1 MLTCASTLPAM
12 MTQTRQTPGFFI
24 FAASRRVLLP
34 MLLLAAMFL
43 AGETRALTFPLP
55 EAGNSLVGKVQSV
68 AARQEDTLL
77 DIARRF
83 NLGFNELVAANPGV
97 DPWLP
102 GEGTHI
108 VVPTRFVLPP
118 RPWRGIVINLVEMR
132 LYYFPESEPGGREEV
147 ITYPVGIGREGWSTP
162 LGEFSIKDKILHPSW
177 TAPASIVAEMEAEGL
192 TIQRFIPPGP
202 DNPLGD
208 FALML
213 SEPGYMLHGTNRPF
227 SIGMR
232 VSHGCIRLYPED
244 IEQLFARV
252 PRKVTVRIEN
262 EPYKV
267 GIEDGVLFLEA
278 HAPLSEQKNRQGV
291 SLTTVVS
298 QVVRVADRPLPAAVW
313 DRIIETANRHSG
325 VPVAIV
331 RQCAQPEAG
340 EKRLL
345 QIGAFK
351 EYERAEHLAK
361 RLEALAP
368 SVSVQS
374 CDSDGLCRVTVGPF
388 TDCLGLSV
396 TAQAI
401 RDEFGLEGFV
411 VAASQDAESAV
422 ARGFVNQNLG
432 NQNLSPLSRHLR
444 P

>member
-1 MLTCASTLPAM
+1 MPTMKM
-12 MTQTRQTPGFFI
+12 MTHTRQA
-24 FAASRRVLLP
+24 FARFAFAPQRRVLLP
-34 MLLLAAMFL
+34 VLLLAAMFL
-43 AGETRALTFPLP
+43 AGGARALTFPLP
-55 EAGNSLVGKVQSV
+55 EAGNSLVGKVQYV
-68 AARQEDTLL
+68 AASQEDTLL

-83 NLGFNELVAANPGV
+83 NLGFNELVAANPGI

-102 GEGTHI
+102 GEGTRI
-108 VVPTRFVLPP
+108 MVPTRFVLPP

-132 LYYFPESEPGGREEV
+132 LYYFPESESGGRGVV

-162 LGEFSIKDKILHPSW
+162 LGEFSIVDKILHPSW

-192 TIQRFIPPGP
+192 AVQRIIPPGP

-252 PRKVTVRIEN
+252 PRKIAVRIEN

-278 HAPLSEQKNRQGV
+278 HAPLSEQKNQQGV
-291 SLTTVVS
+291 SLTSVVS
-298 QVVRVADRPLPAAVW
+298 QVVRVSDRQLPAADW
-313 DRIIETANRHSG
+313 DHIIEVASRHSG
-325 VPVAIV
+325 VPVPIV
-331 RQCAQPEAG
+331 RQCAQSETG
-340 EKRLL
+340 EKRLF
-345 QIGAFK
+345 QVGAFK
-351 EYERAEHLAK
+351 DFERAEQLAK
-361 RLEALAP
+361 RLRALAP
-368 SVSVQS
+368 SVSVQA

-388 TDCLGLSV
+388 ADCRALFV

-401 RDEFGLEGFV
+401 RDEFGVEGFV
-411 VAASQDAESAV
+411 VEAPQGTSSDVIQ
-422 ARGFVNQNLG
+422 
-432 NQNLSPLSRHLR
+432 SRVSRSLL

>member
-1 MLTCASTLPAM
+1 
-12 MTQTRQTPGFFI
+12 
-24 FAASRRVLLP
+24 
-34 MLLLAAMFL
+34 MFL
-43 AGETRALTFPLP
+43 AGGAQALTFPLP
-55 EAGNSLVGKVQSV
+55 EAGDNLVGRIQYV
-68 AARQEDTLL
+68 AASQEDTLL

-83 NLGFNELVAANPGV
+83 NLGFNELVAANPDV

-108 VVPTRFVLPP
+108 LVPTRFVLPP

-132 LYYFPESEPGGREEV
+132 LYYFPEFEPGGRGEV

-162 LGEFSIKDKILHPSW
+162 LGEFSITDKILHPSW
-177 TAPASIVAEMEAEGL
+177 TAPASIVAEMAAEGL
-192 TIQRFIPPGP
+192 AVQRIIPPGP

-244 IEQLFARV
+244 IEQLFAQV
-252 PRKVTVRIEN
+252 PRKITVRIEN

-278 HAPLSEQKNRQGV
+278 HAPLSEQKNQQGV

-298 QVVRVADRPLPAAVW
+298 QVVRVSDRQLPAADW
-313 DRIIETANRHSG
+313 DRIIEVANRHSG
-325 VPVAIV
+325 VPVPIV
-331 RQCAQPEAG
+331 RQCAQSEFG
-340 EKRLL
+340 KGRLF
-345 QIGAFK
+345 QVGAFK
-351 EYERAEHLAK
+351 DFERAQQLAK
-361 RLEALAP
+361 RLRASAP
-368 SVSVQS
+368 SVSVRP
-374 CDSDGLCRVTVGPF
+374 CDRDGLCRVTVGPF
-388 TDCLGLSV
+388 ADCLALSV

-401 RDEFGLEGFV
+401 KDEFGVEGFA
-411 VAASQDAESAV
+411 VAAPPGAATSSDVIQSRV
-422 ARGFVNQNLG
+422 SRGP
-432 NQNLSPLSRHLR
+432 SPLSRH
-444 P
+444 

>member
-1 MLTCASTLPAM
+1 MLTRFLTMPTI
-12 MTQTRQTPGFFI
+12 MTQIRQPPGHFVSSP
-24 FAASRRVLLP
+24 ALRYR
-34 MLLLAAMFL
+34 MLLLAFFLASMFL
-43 AGETRALTFPLP
+43 TDGARALTFPLP
-55 EAGNSLVGKVQSV
+55 EAGNSLVGKVQYV
-68 AARQEDTLL
+68 AASQEDTLL

-83 NLGFNELVAANPGV
+83 GLGFNELVAANPDV

-102 GEGTHI
+102 GEGTR
-108 VVPTRFVLPP
+108 VLVPTRFVLPP

-132 LYYFPESEPGGREEV
+132 LYYFPESELGGRGVV

-162 LGEFSIKDKILHPSW
+162 LGEFSIVDKILRPSW
-177 TAPASIVAEMEAEGL
+177 TAPASIIEEMAAEGL
-192 TIQRFIPPGP
+192 AVQRIIPPGP

-252 PRKVTVRIEN
+252 PRKIAVRIEN

-267 GIEDGVLFLEA
+267 GIENGVLFLEA
-278 HAPLSEQKNRQGV
+278 HAPLSEQKNQQGV
-291 SLTTVVS
+291 SLTSVVS
-298 QVVRVADRPLPAAVW
+298 QVVRVSDRQLPAADW
-313 DRIIETANRHSG
+313 DRIIAVANRHSG

-331 RQCAQPEAG
+331 MQCAQSG
-340 EKRLL
+340 FGKGRLF
-345 QIGAFK
+345 QVGAFK
-351 EYERAEHLAK
+351 DFERAEQLAK
-361 RLEALAP
+361 RLRALVP
-368 SVSVQS
+368 SASVRP

-388 TDCLGLSV
+388 ADCLGLSV

-411 VAASQDAESAV
+411 VAAPQGAASNSLVSQ
-422 ARGFVNQNLG
+422 
-432 NQNLSPLSRHLR
+432 SPSVRH
-444 P
+444 

>member
-1 MLTCASTLPAM
+1 MLTCASTLPAALP
-12 MTQTRQTPGFFI
+12 QTRQMPGC
-24 FAASRRVLLP
+24 FALASLGRFLLP
-34 MLLLAAMFL
+34 VVFLAAMFL
-43 AGETRALTFPLP
+43 AGEARALTFPLP
-55 EAGNSLVGKVQSV
+55 ETGNSLVGKVRYV
-68 AARQEDTLL
+68 TARQEDTLL

-83 NLGFNELVAANPGV
+83 DLGFNELVAANPGV

-102 GEGTHI
+102 GEGTSLL
-108 VVPTRFVLPP
+108 VPTRFVLPP

-132 LYYFPESEPGGREEV
+132 LYYFPEPEPDERGVV

-162 LGEFSIKDKILHPSW
+162 LGEFSIVDKILHPSW
-177 TAPASIVAEMEAEGL
+177 TAPASIIEEMAAEGL
-192 TIQRFIPPGP
+192 TVQRIIPPGP

-252 PRKVTVRIEN
+252 LRKSTVRIEN

-278 HAPLSEQKNRQGV
+278 HAPLSEQKNQQGV

-298 QVVRVADRPLPAAVW
+298 QVVRVADRQLPAADW
-313 DRIIETANRHSG
+313 DRIIEVANRHSG
-325 VPVAIV
+325 VPVPIV
-331 RQCAQPEAG
+331 RRCAPSETG
-340 EKRLL
+340 GKRLL
-345 QIGAFK
+345 LQVGAFK
-351 EYERAEHLAK
+351 ERERAEHLARQLK
-361 RLEALAP
+361 ALAP
-368 SVSVQS
+368 SVSVRP
-374 CDSDGLCRVTVGPF
+374 CDSDGLCRVMVGPF
-388 TDCLGLSV
+388 ANCLGFSV

-411 VAASQDAESAV
+411 VAVPQGTVS
-422 ARGFVNQNLG
+422 RGFVSQSLVK
-432 NQNLSPLSRHLR
+432 QSLPATSLR